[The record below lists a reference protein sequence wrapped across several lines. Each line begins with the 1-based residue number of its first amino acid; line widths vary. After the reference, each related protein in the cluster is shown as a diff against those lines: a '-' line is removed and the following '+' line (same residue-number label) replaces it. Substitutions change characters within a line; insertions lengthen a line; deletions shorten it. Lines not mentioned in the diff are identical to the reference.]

1 MVVVRGLQRRQFSAW
16 AVASALAGP
25 LASEASITPQKV
37 SIALAAKGSLFHLPL
52 VLADQLGFF
61 KQECFLILDGEGLR
75 YSFTVI
81 QRPRILKW
89 EQVDKVNYQLYEI
102 NFKLKETGEIISMQT
117 GYLENEAEISDLKAY
132 IETQCQMM

>member
-1 MVVVRGLQRRQFSAW
+1 MRLFKLNRNK
-16 AVASALAGP
+16 
-25 LASEASITPQKV
+25 SEAPMVAAFSIFSIIV
-37 SIALAAKGSLFHLPL
+37 SLVTFPSIMWFSFLVFPIMALVYLIFRKFR
-52 VLADQLGFF
+52 LGFF
-61 KQECFLILDGEGLR
+61 KQECFLIVDEIGVR

-117 GYLENEAEISDLKAY
+117 SYLENEAEIPELKAY
-132 IETQCQMM
+132 IESYCQTM

>member
-1 MVVVRGLQRRQFSAW
+1 MRLFKLNRNK
-16 AVASALAGP
+16 
-25 LASEASITPQKV
+25 SEAPMVAAFSIFSIIV
-37 SIALAAKGSLFHLPL
+37 SLVTFPSIMWFSFLVFPVMALIYLILRKFR
-52 VLADQLGFF
+52 LGFF
-61 KQECFLILDGEGLR
+61 KQECFLIVDEIGVR

-117 GYLENEAEISDLKAY
+117 SYLENEAEIPELKAY
-132 IETQCQMM
+132 IESYCQTM

>member
-1 MVVVRGLQRRQFSAW
+1 MRLFKLNRNK
-16 AVASALAGP
+16 
-25 LASEASITPQKV
+25 SEAPMVAAFSIFSIIV
-37 SIALAAKGSLFHLPL
+37 SLVTFPSIMWFSFLVFPVMALIYLIFRKFR
-52 VLADQLGFF
+52 LGFF
-61 KQECFLILDGEGLR
+61 KQECFLIVDEIGVR

-117 GYLENEAEISDLKAY
+117 SYLENEGEIPELKAY
-132 IETQCQMM
+132 IESYCQTM

>member
-1 MVVVRGLQRRQFSAW
+1 MVLRKFR
-16 AVASALAGP
+16 
-25 LASEASITPQKV
+25 
-37 SIALAAKGSLFHLPL
+37 
-52 VLADQLGFF
+52 LGFF
-61 KQECFLILDGEGLR
+61 KQECFLIVDDIGVR

-117 GYLENEAEISDLKAY
+117 SYLENEAEVPELKTY
-132 IETQCQMM
+132 IESYCQTM

>member
-1 MVVVRGLQRRQFSAW
+1 MRLFKLNRNK
-16 AVASALAGP
+16 
-25 LASEASITPQKV
+25 SEAPMVAAFSIFSIVV
-37 SIALAAKGSLFHLPL
+37 SL
-52 VLADQLGFF
+52 VTFPAIIWYSFLVFPIMAIIYMVLRKFRLGFF

>member
-1 MVVVRGLQRRQFSAW
+1 MRLFKLNRNK
-16 AVASALAGP
+16 
-25 LASEASITPQKV
+25 SEAPMIAAFSIFSIVV
-37 SIALAAKGSLFHLPL
+37 SLVTFPTIMWYSFLVFPIMAIIYLLFRKLR
-52 VLADQLGFF
+52 LGFF
-61 KQECFLILDGEGLR
+61 KQECFLILDEVGVR

-117 GYLENEAEISDLKAY
+117 SYLENEAEIPELKAY
-132 IETQCQMM
+132 IESQCEMM

>member
-1 MVVVRGLQRRQFSAW
+1 MRLFKLNRNK
-16 AVASALAGP
+16 
-25 LASEASITPQKV
+25 SEAPMVAAFSIFSIIV
-37 SIALAAKGSLFHLPL
+37 SLVTFPSIMWFSFLVFPVMALIYLIFRKFR
-52 VLADQLGFF
+52 LGFF
-61 KQECFLILDGEGLR
+61 KQECFLIVDEIGVR

-117 GYLENEAEISDLKAY
+117 SYLENEAEIPELKAY
-132 IETQCQMM
+132 IESYCQTM

>member
-1 MVVVRGLQRRQFSAW
+1 MVAAFSIF
-16 AVASALAGP
+16 
-25 LASEASITPQKV
+25 SIIV
-37 SIALAAKGSLFHLPL
+37 SL
-52 VLADQLGFF
+52 VTFPSIMWYSFLVFPFMAIVYMVLRKFRLGFF
-61 KQECFLILDGEGLR
+61 KQECFLIADDIGVR

-117 GYLENEAEISDLKAY
+117 SYLENEAEVPELKAY
-132 IETQCQMM
+132 IESYCQTM

>member
-1 MVVVRGLQRRQFSAW
+1 MRLFKLNRNK
-16 AVASALAGP
+16 
-25 LASEASITPQKV
+25 SEAPMVAAFSIFSIIV
-37 SIALAAKGSLFHLPL
+37 SLVTFPSIMWYSFLVFPL
-52 VLADQLGFF
+52 MTLVYLVFRKFRLGFF
-61 KQECFLILDGEGLR
+61 KQECFLILDEIGVR

-117 GYLENEAEISDLKAY
+117 SYLENEAEIPELKAY
-132 IETQCQMM
+132 IESHCQTM

>member
-1 MVVVRGLQRRQFSAW
+1 MVAAFSIFSIIISLVTFPSIMW
-16 AVASALAGP
+16 YSFLVFP
-25 LASEASITPQKV
+25 LMAIVYMILRK
-37 SIALAAKGSLFHLPL
+37 FR
-52 VLADQLGFF
+52 LGFF
-61 KQECFLILDGEGLR
+61 KQECFLIVDEIGVR

-117 GYLENEAEISDLKAY
+117 SYLENEAEVPELKAY
-132 IETQCQMM
+132 IESYCQTM

>member
-1 MVVVRGLQRRQFSAW
+1 MRLFKLNRNK
-16 AVASALAGP
+16 
-25 LASEASITPQKV
+25 SEAPMVAAFSIFSIIV
-37 SIALAAKGSLFHLPL
+37 SLVTFPSIMWFSFLVFPIMALVYLIFRKFR
-52 VLADQLGFF
+52 LGFF
-61 KQECFLILDGEGLR
+61 KQECFLIVDDIGVR

-117 GYLENEAEISDLKAY
+117 SYLENEAEIPELKAY
-132 IETQCQMM
+132 IESYCQTM

>member
-1 MVVVRGLQRRQFSAW
+1 MRLFKLNRNK
-16 AVASALAGP
+16 
-25 LASEASITPQKV
+25 SEAPMVAAFSIFSIIV
-37 SIALAAKGSLFHLPL
+37 SLVTFPSIMWFSFLVFPVMALVYLIFRKFR
-52 VLADQLGFF
+52 LGFF
-61 KQECFLILDGEGLR
+61 KQECFLIVDEIGVR

-117 GYLENEAEISDLKAY
+117 SYLENEAEIPELKAY
-132 IETQCQMM
+132 IESYCQTM